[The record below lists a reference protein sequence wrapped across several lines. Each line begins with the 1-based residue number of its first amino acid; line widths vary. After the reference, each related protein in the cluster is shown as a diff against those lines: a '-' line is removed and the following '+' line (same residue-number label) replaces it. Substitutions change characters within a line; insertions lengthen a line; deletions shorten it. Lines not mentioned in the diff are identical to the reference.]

1 MAKLS
6 QEHRRAICFQEA
18 GRAVIHA
25 LGGARVYRVAIAPTG
40 SSAWCYQPRKGGE
53 VVDRL
58 GICEAS
64 DVPTVTMNIHWDEGA
79 RRYVGDRDGF
89 EWYVNLTRG
98 VALKGQLPAS
108 PRDHQEEWHRLVRA
122 HLCSRLAGPVAAN
135 VYAERAFEMQAAMA
149 DAAFEHDLAVADGL
163 AQLLPPGALE
173 HLVRVTV
180 ETLRT
185 PSVWGRVTALAEE
198 LECVGDMADQ
208 LDDYLPK
215 PLKGWP
221 PGAAAVTEDA
231 PALGQGR

>member
-1 MAKLS
+1 MPELTR
-6 QEHRRAICFQEA
+6 EHRRAICFQEA
-18 GRAVIHA
+18 GRAIIYA

-58 GICEAS
+58 GVCEAS
-64 DVPTVTMNIHWDEGA
+64 DVPTVTMNIHWDEEA
-79 RRYVGDRDGF
+79 RRYVGDREGF
-89 EWYVNLTRG
+89 EWYVDLTRG

-108 PRDHQEEWHRLVRA
+108 PRDHQEEWRRLVRA
-122 HLCSRLAGPVAAN
+122 HLCSRLAGPVAAHI
-135 VYAERAFEMQAAMA
+135 YAQRAFEMQAAMA

-173 HLVRVTV
+173 HLVRVTA